1 MWCLSGWV
9 PLFNNFCW
17 TSLQEWHKLSS
28 HSVPCNWEQFQ
39 DPHSPWSAWLR
50 TEIQLQEVL
59 QGEKQSRG
67 AFLPGAIL
75 WGHWRASSAYLC
87 GQGVAPANV
96 VTTAAFKILFA
107 WTPLSWFYFPHSGYH
122 GMLGSCNQ
130 CCDLLLLWVSCCP
143 QALERGK
150 VWCINCEPWQG
161 VWPCAIGISHLRM
174 EWQLYQGI
182 SSGFFSDEVR
192 HLGIDAPLSTF
203 WTYLFLRH
211 LTELI
216 LNPASGQK
224 YLWHTLNKTYYV
236 FCTNICIIVPLA
248 GADVIS
254 DTKCCASCKIHDM
267 SLNEN
272 ECSFKIQAFQPW

>member
-1 MWCLSGWV
+1 MES
-9 PLFNNFCW
+9 
-17 TSLQEWHKLSS
+17 
-28 HSVPCNWEQFQ
+28 
-39 DPHSPWSAWLR
+39 
-50 TEIQLQEVL
+50 
-59 QGEKQSRG
+59 
-67 AFLPGAIL
+67 
-75 WGHWRASSAYLC
+75 
-87 GQGVAPANV
+87 
-96 VTTAAFKILFA
+96 
-107 WTPLSWFYFPHSGYH
+107 
-122 GMLGSCNQ
+122 SCNQ
-130 CCDLLLLWVSCCP
+130 GCDLLLLLVFCCL

-161 VWPCAIGISHLRM
+161 VWPCVFYY
-174 EWQLYQGI
+174 WYQPSQNGVAAL
-182 SSGFFSDEVR
+182 SGNIQHFFSDGVR

-203 WTYLFLRH
+203 WTYIFLWH

-248 GADVIS
+248 GADIIS

-267 SLNEN
+267 SLNKN